1 VSSSRDGGGLWT
13 AQRPPADL
21 EEWAAP
27 APRRAAV
34 PRALAGQA
42 SEAREAGS
50 PREQPASR
58 RPAPAPEG
66 PTSARPGT
74 PLRRARIAVVGAL
87 AGVVLAVLA
96 VTLLD
101 LGEGSPESADMRLPA
116 APSGRAP
123 QTTAGEVYRVV
134 ESGVASVQV
143 GGASGTGFLVDRD
156 GTIVTNAHVV
166 GDGESATV
174 RFGEDGDR
182 IPAEVLG
189 RDPSTDLA
197 AVRIE
202 PAEAGNRT
210 PVALANS
217 DAVRV
222 GDTVVAVGSP
232 FGLDRTATAG
242 IVSGLGREI
251 QAPNGFQIDEVIQTD
266 AAINP
271 GNSGGP
277 LVDARGRVIGVNSQI
292 ATSGAGGNVGV
303 GFAVPSNT
311 VRDVLPSLTRGQA
324 IGRAWIGVSTAEAAS
339 GAAIEEV
346 TRGGPADD
354 AGLQPGR
361 DVIVSVEGE
370 DVSSPDDLASA
381 IADRSPGESVTI
393 GVERDGERRDVE
405 VELGT
410 RPANASP

>member
-1 VSSSRDGGGLWT
+1 M
-13 AQRPPADL
+13 
-21 EEWAAP
+21 
-27 APRRAAV
+27 
-34 PRALAGQA
+34 ALAGLL
-42 SEAREAGS
+42 
-50 PREQPASR
+50 
-58 RPAPAPEG
+58 
-66 PTSARPGT
+66 T
-74 PLRRARIAVVGAL
+74 
-87 AGVVLAVLA
+87 GVVLAVSVAAL
-96 VTLLD
+96 TGI
-101 LGEGSPESADMRLPA
+101 GEGGSESAGVRLPA

-123 QTTAGEVYRVV
+123 QTTAGEVYEVV
-134 ESGVASVQV
+134 ESGVVSVQV
-143 GGASGTGFLVDRD
+143 GSASGTGFLVDRN

-166 GDGESATV
+166 GDGGNGTV

-189 RDPSTDLA
+189 SDPSTDLA
-197 AVRIE
+197 ALRIDSGG
-202 PAEAGNRT
+202 AGNRT
-210 PVALANS
+210 PLALADS
-217 DAVRV
+217 DSVRV
-222 GDTVVAVGSP
+222 GDAVVAVGSP

-311 VRDVLPSLTRGQA
+311 VREVLPSLARGQA
-324 IGRAWIGVSTAEAAS
+324 IERPWIGVSTSEAAS
-339 GAAIEEV
+339 GAAVQDV
-346 TRGGPADD
+346 TAGGPADD
-354 AGLQPGR
+354 AGLRPGQ

-370 DVSSPDDLASA
+370 EMSSPDDLASA
-381 IADRSPGESVTI
+381 IADRSPGDRLTI
-393 GVERDGERRDVE
+393 GVERDGELREVE

-410 RPANASP
+410 RPSSATP